1 MNKLADYIYDVLA
14 LEFGFTN
21 GAFFIVGMCAAR
33 MPGGLVDANV
43 FTVRVDDDA
52 YVVDCYGN
60 KIDDPNGTYKM
71 KPPPPNSRIIRERR
85 HYFAA
90 ITVPDSVLEQVDDA
104 F

>member
-43 FTVRVDDDA
+43 FTVRVDDD
-52 YVVDCYGN
+52 
-60 KIDDPNGTYKM
+60 PNGTYKM